1 MLLGV
6 VMESYKNNQVIKC
19 LVTGIEKYGIF
30 VNIDKTYSGLIHI
43 SEVSNEFVRDL
54 NDYVQKGDMI
64 FAKIIDID
72 YDSKQMKLS
81 IKDIDYKNSGE
92 KKKSLE
98 SANGFTPLKDAL
110 GVWTKEK
117 LQEITDKKTS
127 SN

>member
-1 MLLGV
+1 
-6 VMESYKNNQVIKC
+6 MESYKNNQVIKC
-19 LVTGIEKYGIF
+19 LVSGIEKYGIF
-30 VNIDKTYSGLIHI
+30 VNIDKSYSGLIHI
-43 SEVSNEFVRDL
+43 SEVSSEFVRDL

-64 FAKIIDID
+64 YAKIIEID
-72 YDSKQMKLS
+72 ENNKQMKLS

-98 SANGFTPLKDAL
+98 SPNGFMPLKNAL

-117 LQEITDKKTS
+117 LQEIEDKKTI

>member
-1 MLLGV
+1 
-6 VMESYKNNQVIKC
+6 MESYKNNQVIKC
-19 LVTGIEKYGIF
+19 LVSGIEKYGIF
-30 VNIDKTYSGLIHI
+30 VNIDKSYSGLIHI
-43 SEVSNEFVRDL
+43 SEVSSEFVRDL

-64 FAKIIDID
+64 YAKIIEID
-72 YDSKQMKLS
+72 ENNKQMKLS

-98 SANGFTPLKDAL
+98 SPNGFMPLKNAL

-117 LQEITDKKTS
+117 LQEIEDKKAS